1 MWSSLTRHFSS
12 ADMAADDAPPGPRH
26 LAHAHTDPLAGVTGV
41 YTPPHLRRTASPFR
55 PPPLDP
61 VVLDGHRAATP
72 ASARLLGR
80 AVAEEVRSLLP
91 ERLRIVEHWRLVY
104 SLAQDGASLH
114 TLYARAAAVQGAR
127 IGFVLVVRDDAGGT
141 FGAYLSEHPRPAP
154 GYFGNGECFLWRAS
168 AIAALPPPPSA
179 DTAPAARS
187 TTIAPDLLT
196 GEPETTPSETP
207 AGASS
212 PAAPAAPQA
221 QAPAPVPALRF
232 KAFPYSGEN
241 EYCINCE
248 TGFLSMGAGD
258 GHYGLWLDGGLAR
271 GRSGRSLTFGNE
283 PLSDEGDKFGV
294 LGVELWVLGA

>member
-1 MWSSLTRHFSS
+1 MFLSCLPFLSLPRCSSLLSSSSLPSLCRHVPP
-12 ADMAADDAPPGPRH
+12 ADG
-26 LAHAHTDPLAGVTGV
+26 
-41 YTPPHLRRTASPFR
+41 
-55 PPPLDP
+55 
-61 VVLDGHRAATP
+61 
-72 ASARLLGR
+72 
-80 AVAEEVRSLLP
+80 
-91 ERLRIVEHWRLVY
+91 
-104 SLAQDGASLH
+104 Q
-114 TLYARAAAVQGAR
+114 
-127 IGFVLVVRDDAGGT
+127 T

-196 GEPETTPSETP
+196 GEPETTCSGTP
-207 AGASS
+207 PGASS

-221 QAPAPVPALRF
+221 PAPAPTAAPALRF